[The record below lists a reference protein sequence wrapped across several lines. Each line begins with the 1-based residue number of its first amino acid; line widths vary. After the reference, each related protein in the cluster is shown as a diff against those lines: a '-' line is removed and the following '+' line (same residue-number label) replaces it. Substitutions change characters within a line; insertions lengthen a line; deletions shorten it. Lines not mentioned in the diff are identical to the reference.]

1 MRELNYLDFLMQK
14 SYFRL
19 YNILTVMDFVIHDL
33 AVCKKNFVNIVTFRK
48 SKMLLEPKVTVFGFL
63 NIHPFSP
70 RGFFTFFVAVAHG
83 EPHLCRTPHA
93 ARHAPH
99 L

>member
-33 AVCKKNFVNIVTFRK
+33 VVCKKNFVNIVTFGL
-48 SKMLLEPKVTVFGFL
+48 SIT
-63 NIHPFSP
+63 
-70 RGFFTFFVAVAHG
+70 
-83 EPHLCRTPHA
+83 
-93 ARHAPH
+93 
-99 L
+99 